1 MFNSYVTFQ
10 EGNEYHLF
18 VFRTWDENRQLT
30 WFRSRD
36 LTADM
41 SGHHHSKNGTSK
53 VSWILLWQR
62 RENQILLGMKPIWCS
77 PNMHLYGYLSL
88 KCGHCQYMV
97 RLKPAFCW
105 VKYSKILV
113 AIKHLTHFCGWFAL
127 QTSPALWATNQPER
141 WLYHSGKRTAQRSS
155 GKRAVKHVA
164 QGAYATWIH
173 AWRVIPFSNWWIADK
188 SKVPW
193 LVVWNINFI
202 FPQYLGWWSN
212 LTNIFQGGW
221 NYQLV
226 PFWKL
231 ILFIDFKKH
240 GDARGISQKYSK

>member
-1 MFNSYVTFQ
+1 MFNSYVSFQ
-10 EGNEYHLF
+10 EGNENHLF

-30 WFRSRD
+30 FRFD
-36 LTADM
+36 LATWRTADM
-41 SGHHHSKNGTSK
+41 
-53 VSWILLWQR
+53 R
-62 RENQILLGMKPIWCS
+62 RENQILLGMKTIWCS

-88 KCGHCQYMV
+88 KYGQCQYMV

-105 VKYSKILV
+105 VKYSKVLV
-113 AIKHLTHFCGWFAL
+113 AIKQWGVSHFCGWFAL

-212 LTNIFQGGW
+212 LTNIFG
-221 NYQLV
+221 N
-226 PFWKL
+226 
-231 ILFIDFKKH
+231 
-240 GDARGISQKYSK
+240 